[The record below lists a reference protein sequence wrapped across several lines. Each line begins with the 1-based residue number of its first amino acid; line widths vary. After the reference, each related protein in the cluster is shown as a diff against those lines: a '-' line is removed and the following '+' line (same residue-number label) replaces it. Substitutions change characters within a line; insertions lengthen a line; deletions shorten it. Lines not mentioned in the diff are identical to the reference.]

1 MNSNPQDGTSVKKY
15 GLALHTASRE
25 LGLAISNFAGDSR
38 CKTWNLDRD
47 LATHLHQYLVEF
59 IGPQTWADLAFIAVA
74 KGPGG
79 FTGTRMGMVTARTL
93 AQQLDIP
100 VFAISTLAA
109 VAWAQPPLAKGLLEL
124 EPPQPPLAK
133 GGLLTAEPPL
143 AKEELLNTEPPLAK
157 EGLLNTEPPV
167 AKGGLLNT
175 EPPQPPVAKGGL
187 LNTEPPVVKEGLLS
201 IALQMPA
208 QRGQLFGAVYSVNK
222 DSGLTELFPDTVM
235 TPESWQEKLET
246 WENSYQ
252 LIEVGSELGGSV
264 SSVLELA
271 YLEWKQGS
279 RPAWWDALPYYGQH
293 PVQGK

>member
-15 GLALHTASRE
+15 GLAFHTATPE

-38 CKTWNLDRD
+38 CQTWNLGRS
-47 LATHLHQYLVEF
+47 LATDLHQHLVEF
-59 IGPQTWADLAFIAVA
+59 IRPQTWADLAFIAVA

-109 VAWAQPPLAKGLLEL
+109 VAWAAH
-124 EPPQPPLAK
+124 
-133 GGLLTAEPPL
+133 
-143 AKEELLNTEPPLAK
+143 
-157 EGLLNTEPPV
+157 
-167 AKGGLLNT
+167 
-175 EPPQPPVAKGGL
+175 PQPPVAKEGL
-187 LNTEPPVVKEGLLS
+187 LSAEPPLASEGLLS

-222 DSGLTELFPDTVM
+222 DSAGLTELFPDTVM
-235 TPESWQEKLET
+235 TAESWQEKLES
-246 WENSYQ
+246 WESSYQ
-252 LIEVGSELGGSV
+252 LIEVGSELGSSV

-279 RPAWWDALPYYGQH
+279 RPDWSGALPYYGQH
-293 PVQGK
+293 PVKGH